1 MSATTSD
8 QVLSPTTGEPVAVVA
23 RRNRLG
29 IWLCIVSDAAG
40 TVSLLIAYAYLWSLN
55 VNKSWAPRRGD
66 WAPDWVFWAIVLGMV
81 VACALLWL
89 GVRGIFAGHRGRL
102 LVWANVASLIL
113 LAMFIF
119 QIWQLSTFPFGIE
132 ESAYTSATFWLA
144 LSNAIHLSL
153 GSLLVLAVA
162 NRTRTGRI
170 ATDNPYQARL
180 VAMWVTWLCVAAILG
195 ATFTTFMKD
204 SPNTEPPAFQS
215 FNQPTRP

>member
-1 MSATTSD
+1 MSATTSE
-8 QVLSPTTGEPVAVVA
+8 QVLSPTTGEPVDVVA

-55 VNKSWAPRRGD
+55 VNKSWAPKRGD

-81 VACALLWL
+81 VACALLWW
-89 GVRGIFAGHRGRL
+89 GVRGIFSGHRGTL
-102 LVWANVASLIL
+102 LVAANVSSLIL
-113 LAMFIF
+113 LGMFVF
-119 QIWQLSTFPFGIE
+119 QVWQLATFPFGID

-144 LSNAIHLSL
+144 LSNAFHLSL

-162 NRTRTGRI
+162 NRTRVGRI
-170 ATDNPYQARL
+170 APDNPSQSRL
-180 VAMWVTWLCVAAILG
+180 VAMWITWLCVAAILG
-195 ATFTTFMKD
+195 AMFTTFMKD

-215 FNQPTRP
+215 FTQPAQP